1 MLLFFDM
8 FEQERCADIRQRL
21 FQDAFQGSNFQ
32 WFYWTVDDHYG
43 GVGEWRE
50 FTPLS
55 ISQLNKAIREH
66 QTSVR
71 LTVAQRTYIIDF
83 NEMTKRLVP
92 DQQQQ
97 GFHPLHSSVPIY
109 AKANLREDFKIE
121 QLIQLQNELRSG
133 TERHRFLVKGILK
146 IIKSSNAQPLD
157 KELACNT
164 LTLLLRLISLDGMAK
179 EFLKD
184 DGVQALLQLKHISD
198 AAQIMTNGTVQPPTL
213 NALATLI
220 LRQCI
225 DSDHSVLQSAF
236 EQMINAT
243 CNGQPIS
250 MQEVTSRRHA
260 MRAKRYQKDWKRV
273 MRMLIPLAVRSPA
286 IYVDAVKKCMVIRQ
300 NEIHL
305 KEQEDNGKGDGSA
318 AVPDQNLHV
327 LLDRIITE
335 LAHFD
340 ALLEMDK
347 KDRLM
352 QPSNHLKLLA
362 EILRSYPSIA
372 VPAFAEQSLGDHQS
386 VLRWIIERFLLSA
399 PVNDLSDNAH
409 WAKAVVTELVS
420 NSSNQRITDYVIG
433 DIKSL
438 LHAASEECAN
448 EIGSFTTPGAE
459 KNNTPT
465 KFADK
470 VTVLAKLTMHLR
482 DCLQTNNAQHT
493 TKQSGFI
500 VKSIHKKNLAND
512 FVRSIWRLPLH
523 ERQGIDTVNTLLKLF
538 EGMLSKSGA
547 SLETMGQRSYFVPS
561 FSHDTRAFQYSY
573 DEDDMG
579 RAVTAMD
586 ELNRTANIDPLLI
599 GTSTPLREAQNSH
612 LNEFASVPIQREDTG
627 QADDS
632 MVEPERAQEEI
643 LENILDTTQEVNDD
657 GEESED
663 DSPHDSEE
671 EDMDTGE
678 EMAHQQE
685 QNVHEGAMED
695 DHVSAA
701 DVNEH
706 VLHSHLA
713 ADDDLE
719 EMDDDDGEEDEE
731 DETEIEG
738 GAMGDLEDTLFD
750 YVDTDFNALAQQ
762 MQDIRRRINLN
773 IDASAIAVHQIQQH
787 MPHNLRALIG
797 YHPRNGGAVVRI
809 RAGPHSNFAR
819 NFLDFERLATTTFN
833 GAQIGGLQNGNALNQ
848 LFSSLA
854 GWGQGMPREASPE
867 DRFVPCFID
876 RLAEWCKI
884 VDRQSMFIMGTVIS
898 SHLVSTI
905 KVTPDST
912 AAEDQKE
919 HTDKKEKTP
928 KTGGGELTQAATVQQ
943 TAPIDDQQGQQQEEE
958 NTTVQMDDQSSASA
972 NTTAPTTSLDLVTSQ
987 GNTENADVQAVSD
1000 ANAQQFAPSMPEGV
1014 DPAFLAALPE
1024 DMRQEVIRDH
1034 LLQQQLNH
1042 TDNVTTR
1049 TDNELPPTE
1058 RIAAIMGMEIPEG
1071 MDPAFL
1077 AALPEDIFHEVV
1089 RDHQRQQ
1096 EQARQRR
1103 AQLQAQQQEAAQAIR
1118 HHHTH
1123 HRHFAMPRFLARSIR
1138 PTAAHREGASSST
1151 TASFAE
1157 RSMQMLDR
1165 ESICTLLLLYL
1176 LDQEKFD
1183 IARLQKLLKLVCTHP
1198 ARSFARN
1205 FMPKQIRS
1213 PIGKSD
1219 PPPSTPSHFW
1229 NIVRG
1234 INSRQI
1240 DEARKE
1246 NSKLMHE
1253 MVADTIEKSPLAQ
1266 LFKLL
1271 DSNLAKENRA
1281 VTDRIVRIIASLS
1294 QAIPSDFHEKMSSE
1308 SKVWLGSCLQEFTNV
1323 LMTSCTDEALREGR
1337 ALLAEMFR
1345 AIPSECQQSLL
1356 SVLKEISGRESV
1368 PNKLLKSLETLQYLC
1383 NQMKKLEEQRKKA
1396 ELAKKKNESKKKD
1409 GAEPQQQQQES
1420 SSEPQLV
1427 ADHTKG
1433 TDETSLLRKMIDELA
1448 PLWEELS
1455 NCLTLLERAE
1465 DSQHAVLCLQNAA
1478 EAFFLSYSLVIS
1490 PTAQSAPTARTDH
1503 SEAADSS
1510 PIAGG
1515 IETQLS
1521 SSSGA
1526 ASGDELGRYQKEMFT
1541 FAEKHRSVLNQ
1552 ILRGNT
1558 QNLEGSAF
1566 AILTHFPKLLDFD
1579 VKTKYFHKELKKMD
1593 ERNRYR
1599 HEDIAIRVRR
1609 SHLFGDSFRELYR
1622 LRPNDWKARLYIIFE
1637 GEEGQDAGGLLRE
1650 WYAVITREIFNP
1662 NYALFI
1668 TAPGDRATYMINK
1681 TSYVNPEHLDYY
1693 RVSSLSPTA
1702 QSAPTARTEHSEAAD
1717 SSPIAGGI
1725 ETQLSSSSGAA
1736 SGDELGRYQKE
1747 MFTFAGSAFAILTHF
1762 PKLLDFDVKTKY
1774 FHKELKK
1781 MDERNRYRH
1790 EDIAIRVR
1798 RSHLFGDSFRELYR
1812 LRPNDWKARLYI
1824 IFEGEEGQDAGGL
1837 LREWYA
1843 FVGRVIA
1850 KAIYD
1855 NKQLDC
1861 YFTRA
1866 FYKHILNKYVRYQD
1880 IESEDPD
1887 LFKSLEFLLNHAV
1900 EDLGTE
1906 LSFCVEV
1913 EEFGV
1918 RSTRQ
1923 LKENGLKTT
1932 VTDSNKQEYVHLMCQ
1947 MKMTGS
1953 IRQQL
1958 NAFLEGFYEV
1968 IPKKLISIFNEQ
1980 ELELLISGLPDIDVD
1995 DLCGNTEYKT
2005 YTRTSPQI
2013 QWFWRALKAFEA
2025 EDKAKFLQFVT
2036 GTSKVP
2042 LQGFA
2047 HLEGMNGVQK
2057 FTIQKDTRSNNRLP
2071 SAHTCFNQLD
2081 LPEYPDYET
2090 LLKMLLLASRE
2101 YKSYNDEAANDV
2113 ESDGTDKK
2121 RQRKIHKQN
2130 WKANK
2135 STNRTRQITSS
2146 ASPVRRQN
2154 RPLAPES
2161 SSLSAVSSEGEE
2173 DDNSLPAAFKVT
2185 NGAQSS
2191 DESSAERSE
2200 HEEEV
2205 IRRSKQIRNRE
2216 RWELLKYKMLIS
2228 SCCTP
2233 SNSDQDGIK
2242 PSQENGRGEGEKEE
2256 EQWNEETEREF
2267 VFSLL

>member
-1 MLLFFDM
+1 MHLKKPLAVSSGFRKIDYIDTMSSTYDKMYKCFEARVKGDCSKKTTRKLLSPMLLFFDM

-55 ISQLNKAIREH
+55 ISQLNKAVKKH

-97 GFHPLHSSVPIY
+97 GFHPLHSS
-109 AKANLREDFKIE
+109 
-121 QLIQLQNELRSG
+121 LIQLQNELRSG

-198 AAQIMTNGTVQPPTL
+198 AAQIMTNGMAPPPTL

-225 DSDHSVLQSAF
+225 DSDHSWTADFDARSY
-236 EQMINAT
+236 ISST
-243 CNGQPIS
+243 CDAGKALSKGLEESYSHADPS
-250 MQEVTSRRHA
+250 GSPVTGCLRGR
-260 MRAKRYQKDWKRV
+260 
-273 MRMLIPLAVRSPA
+273 
-286 IYVDAVKKCMVIRQ
+286 
-300 NEIHL
+300 
-305 KEQEDNGKGDGSA
+305 EQEDSSKGDGSA
-318 AVPDQNLHV
+318 AVPNQNLHV

-340 ALLEMDK
+340 ALLETDK

-352 QPSNHLKLLA
+352 QPSNHLKLMA

-438 LHAASEECAN
+438 LHAAK
-448 EIGSFTTPGAE
+448 
-459 KNNTPT
+459 KNNTST

-482 DCLQTNNAQHT
+482 DCLQTNNGQQT

-538 EGMLSKSGA
+538 EGMLSKSGGT
-547 SLETMGQRSYFVPS
+547 LETMGQ
-561 FSHDTRAFQYSY
+561 H
-573 DEDDMG
+573 MG

-599 GTSTPLREAQNSH
+599 GTSTPLREDQNSH

-643 LENILDTTQEVNDD
+643 LENILDTTQEVNEE

-750 YVDTDFNALAQQ
+750 YIDTDFNALAQQ

-876 RLAEWCKI
+876 RLSEWCKI

-912 AAEDQKE
+912 AAEGQKE
-919 HTDKKEKTP
+919 HTDKKEETP
-928 KTGGGELTQAATVQQ
+928 KTEGGELTQAATVQQ
-943 TAPIDDQQGQQQEEE
+943 TASIGDQQGQQQEEE

-972 NTTAPTTSLDLVTSQ
+972 DTTAPTTSVDLVTSQ

-1000 ANAQQFAPSMPEGV
+1000 ANAQQFATSMPEGV

-1138 PTAAHREGASSST
+1138 PTAAHREGPSSST
-1151 TASFAE
+1151 AASFAE

-1198 ARSFARN
+1198 GTCDFTICALMSMFDGLEKFKAMECTDASEGGKFQSGWINEIRLQNALNRSERILLITSSSIYINNQIPRSFARN

-1213 PIGKSD
+1213 PTGKSD
-1219 PPPSTPSHFW
+1219 PPPSMPSHFW
-1229 NIVRG
+1229 NIVRS

-1271 DSNLAKENRA
+1271 DSNLSKENRA

-1308 SKVWLGSCLQEFTNV
+1308 SKMWLGSCLQEFTNV

-1345 AIPSECQQSLL
+1345 AIPSECHSILRAIYVSIKTQGDQLNSQLSIILQTADGNGQQSLL

-1396 ELAKKKNESKKKD
+1396 ELAKKKNESEKKD
-1409 GAEPQQQQQES
+1409 GVEPQQQQQES

-1427 ADHTKG
+1427 ADHTKD

-1448 PLWEELS
+1448 PLWKELS
-1455 NCLTLLERAE
+1455 NCLTLLERVE

-1503 SEAADSS
+1503 SDAADS

-1521 SSSGA
+1521 SSAGA

-1693 RVSSLSPTA
+1693 R
-1702 QSAPTARTEHSEAAD
+1702 
-1717 SSPIAGGI
+1717 
-1725 ETQLSSSSGAA
+1725 
-1736 SGDELGRYQKE
+1736 
-1747 MFTFAGSAFAILTHF
+1747 
-1762 PKLLDFDVKTKY
+1762 
-1774 FHKELKK
+1774 
-1781 MDERNRYRH
+1781 
-1790 EDIAIRVR
+1790 
-1798 RSHLFGDSFRELYR
+1798 
-1812 LRPNDWKARLYI
+1812 
-1824 IFEGEEGQDAGGL
+1824 
-1837 LREWYA
+1837 

-1906 LSFCVEV
+1906 LSFCVE
-1913 EEFGV
+1913 
-1918 RSTRQ
+1918 
-1923 LKENGLKTT
+1923 ENGLKTT

-1958 NAFLEGFYEV
+1958 NAFLE
-1968 IPKKLISIFNEQ
+1968 

-2101 YKSYNDEAANDV
+2101 C
-2113 ESDGTDKK
+2113 
-2121 RQRKIHKQN
+2121 
-2130 WKANK
+2130 
-2135 STNRTRQITSS
+2135 
-2146 ASPVRRQN
+2146 
-2154 RPLAPES
+2154 
-2161 SSLSAVSSEGEE
+2161 SEGF
-2173 DDNSLPAAFKVT
+2173 AF
-2185 NGAQSS
+2185 A
-2191 DESSAERSE
+2191 
-2200 HEEEV
+2200 
-2205 IRRSKQIRNRE
+2205 
-2216 RWELLKYKMLIS
+2216 
-2228 SCCTP
+2228 
-2233 SNSDQDGIK
+2233 
-2242 PSQENGRGEGEKEE
+2242 
-2256 EQWNEETEREF
+2256 
-2267 VFSLL
+2267 